1 MIDSKLFHPG
11 TPVSSTNKTDRHNI
25 ADILLKVALNTL
37 ILIKYV
43 WHNEIAQM
51 ALNNNHS
58 LRYELIQLYFC
69 LYWHIFIQLI
79 TFLLWFL
86 LVIYFLYSRTQL
98 NFMFM
103 QQYFRFIGN
112 IYLSVRWSLP
122 TWWSSKK
129 SCNQFCVSL
138 RNVKMLI

>member
-1 MIDSKLFHPG
+1 MS
-11 TPVSSTNKTDRHNI
+11 
-25 ADILLKVALNTL
+25 
-37 ILIKYV
+37 

-86 LVIYFLYSRTQL
+86 LVIYFLYSRTQF

-103 QQYFRFIGN
+103 QQYFKFIGN

-138 RNVKMLI
+138 RNVNVNLITCLMLCFLSPFLPFYFDCNTSYPKLSHSQAT